1 MAKNALDYAGE
12 TFDIEVIVGA
22 FEGVILKMSPGHEG
36 ARAMTDI
43 GSMPIAIR
51 ATAAAR
57 GRAGVS
63 VRRA

>member
-1 MAKNALDYAGE
+1 MGKNALDYARE
-12 TFDIEVIVGA
+12 TFDIEAIVGA

-51 ATAAAR
+51 A
-57 GRAGVS
+57 GVS